1 MYIHKNIF
9 DIINEA
15 EEDEQANKPA
25 SSETETSSS
34 EDNKSEENNSTD
46 NSETISSE
54 ENNEDTGSEND
65 TIDDED
71 FSIDTNLDE
80 DDSDVDGDN
89 NSSTDD
95 SGSSDTSSS
104 DSSSDESDE
113 PPVEANTDIFSSLTV
128 EEQKI
133 KIKELKRL
141 YNEMYVSTSDI
152 LSRINQ
158 LNCDE
163 YLETLSR
170 ISAIMYNVRNHI
182 NHYIINIFDTKS
194 YIENDVTF
202 NRFLSIIKSI
212 TTIIDNLAGLK
223 EEKIGI

>member
-25 SSETETSSS
+25 SSETETSS

-46 NSETISSE
+46 NSETTSSE
-54 ENNEDTGSEND
+54 ENIEDTGSED
-65 TIDDED
+65 TTDDED

-80 DDSDVDGDN
+80 DDSDVDDN
-89 NSSTDD
+89 SNSSTDD

-113 PPVEANTDIFSSLTV
+113 PPVEANTDIFSSLTA

-182 NHYIINIFDTKS
+182 HHYIINIFDTKS

-212 TTIIDNLAGLK
+212 TTIIDNLASLK